1 MNNEIFNKLQR
12 LGRTFMLPIALL
24 PIAGLFLG
32 LGSALTNPDFIGQY
46 NLEAVMGEGTFLQ
59 GIFNVMTDV
68 GDVIFGNLALLF
80 AISVATGLAKDR
92 KEVVNVK

>member
-1 MNNEIFNKLQR
+1 MNNEIFNKLQK

-32 LGSALTNPDFIGQY
+32 LGAALTNDAFITEYG
-46 NLEAVMGEGTFLQ
+46 LEAIMGQGTMLN
-59 GIFNVMTDV
+59 GIFNVMSDV
-68 GDVIFGNLALLF
+68 GDVVFGNLALLF

-92 KEVVNVK
+92 KDRKSVV